1 MLPFGVPVGRGRQ
14 VLLPGCLIY
23 FAKRTDRRIVLNAL
37 ACRNDISQDKVKTD
51 AQARAYVWMLLQPY
65 IALDDFS
72 MAVLSDKERVSL
84 HGVAEQM
91 PSMMSGLNKII
102 GTDNDQWEI
111 LPELL
116 IKAMI
121 TSI

>member
-1 MLPFGVPVGRGRQ
+1 M
-14 VLLPGCLIY
+14 
-23 FAKRTDRRIVLNAL
+23 
-37 ACRNDISQDKVKTD
+37 
-51 AQARAYVWMLLQPY
+51 WMLLQPY

-72 MAVLSDKERVSL
+72 MAVLSDKERESL

-91 PSMMSGLNKII
+91 PSMMARLNKII
-102 GTDNDQWEI
+102 GTGNDQWET

-116 IKAMI
+116 IKVMI